1 MKKHQKETPGG
12 DQSRAKTPA
21 TSTAAFSMP
30 LPDQS
35 CMVFLVDDQ
44 PMVAEAVRR
53 ALAAEEDIN
62 FHYCADFMH
71 AVALAS
77 EMKPTVILQDL
88 VMPGIDGITLV
99 KAFRADPVMKDTPII
114 VLSTKEDARI
124 KSAAFEAGANDYLVK
139 LPDKIELTARIRY
152 HSKAHIHRVQ
162 RDQAYRALQDSQR
175 QLALRVEELEAALAH
190 VKTLQGLLPI
200 CCYCKKIRDTGDYWH
215 EVEAYINHHAD
226 VHFSHGICPDCYEV
240 QVEAMLKEN
249 EKKLPPK

>member
-1 MKKHQKETPGG
+1 MKKNPPETPGDG
-12 DQSRAKTPA
+12 KPQPTESTPRAA
-21 TSTAAFSMP
+21 VFSMP

-35 CMVFLVDDQ
+35 CLVFLVDDQ
-44 PMVAEAVRR
+44 PMIAEAVRR
-53 ALAAEEDIN
+53 ALVTEEDIN

-71 AVALAS
+71 AVSLAG

-99 KAFRADPVMKDTPII
+99 KAFRADPVMKETPII

-152 HSKAHIHRVQ
+152 HSKAYIHRMQ

-175 QLALRVEELEAALAH
+175 QLAQRVHELEAALAH

-200 CCYCKKIRDTGDYWH
+200 CCYCKKIRDTSDYWH

-226 VHFSHGICPDCYEV
+226 VRFSHGICPDCYEV
-240 QVEAMLKEN
+240 QMAALLE
-249 EKKLPPK
+249 EKKTPPA